1 MSGLI
6 FVKALEHFKP
16 RPYIHTCGTTKMK
29 YLKQPLKSFRDLFMR
44 LRKYLPGKNIS
55 EKSISGN
62 PKPYL
67 KQKLGSEGLR
77 LE

>member
-16 RPYIHTCGTTKMK
+16 SPYIHTCGTTKMK

-44 LRKYLPGKNIS
+44 LQKYLREKNILEKNIS
-55 EKSISGN
+55 GN
-62 PKPYL
+62 LKLYQ